1 MIQKRDD
8 IQIYELAYNKVKYG
22 LWNNSLYTPLQC
34 GAASNKVDVCE
45 LKDNT
50 GDNISDKNFY
60 YSETTGTYWI
70 WKNAP
75 KTKYIGQC
83 QYRRRLQFDESFNFD
98 TIFNEHKIICNKP
111 IILGSSLKKQLEMC
125 HPYINTD
132 IFESVFNEAQPL
144 YINVFYEIFRKCN
157 VLFFSSS
164 YILPYEEYC
173 RYCKFMF
180 SILDLYAKRMNLFN
194 RDILKEYVS
203 RKIRNSKNIE
213 LRSKPIEYHML
224 IGGFLQERIF
234 SIWVLSNF
242 KQSEIYYKNFTFME
256 NHIL

>member
-1 MIQKRDD
+1 MQKRDD

-22 LWNNSLYTPLQC
+22 LWDNSLYTPLQC
-34 GAASNKVDVCE
+34 GAAINKVDVCE

-98 TIFNEHKIICNKP
+98 NIFKDHKIICNKP
-111 IILGSSLKKQLEMC
+111 IILGSSLKRQLEMC

-144 YINVFYEIFRKCN
+144 YSKAFDEIFNKSH

-164 YILPYEEYC
+164 YILPYSEYC
-173 RYCKFMF
+173 RYCNFLF
-180 SILDLYAKRMNLFN
+180 SILDAYATRMNFFN
-194 RDILKEYVS
+194 RDVLKEYVS
-203 RKIRNSKNIE
+203 NKLKYAAFE
-213 LRSKPIEYHML
+213 LRSKPIDYHML

-234 SIWVLSNF
+234 SVWLLSNF
-242 KQSEIYYKNFTFME
+242 RQSEIYFKDFKLME
-256 NHIL
+256 NKIL